1 MALFKRKKKEES
13 TRNWFIDI
21 GKDNC
26 DKLQQ
31 MVDKLP
37 QSREHTNFTMNYTIE
52 LNKDEFKALKKFLK
66 EEYSSVKALRNN
78 EVFRVEYKDGDSLE
92 VREHELLLL
101 LGKLDN
107 IIPMADKITEDTSI
121 LAARKYG
128 LFGRK

>member
-1 MALFKRKKKEES
+1 
-13 TRNWFIDI
+13 
-21 GKDNC
+21 
-26 DKLQQ
+26 
-31 MVDKLP
+31 
-37 QSREHTNFTMNYTIE
+37 MNYIIE

-66 EEYSSVKALRNN
+66 EEYGSVKALRNN

-107 IIPMADKITEDTSI
+107 IIPVADKITEDTSI

>member
-1 MALFKRKKKEES
+1 MKY
-13 TRNWFIDI
+13 I
-21 GKDNC
+21 
-26 DKLQQ
+26 
-31 MVDKLP
+31 
-37 QSREHTNFTMNYTIE
+37 IE

-66 EEYSSVKALRNN
+66 EEYGSVKALRNN

-107 IIPMADKITEDTSI
+107 IIPVADKITEDTSI

-128 LFGRK
+128 LFNKE